1 MADHTQGSEA
11 AAAPARTA
19 IYINRRSV
27 LRIDIPVAH
36 TMTPHNNGWR
46 ITFDAAGRLRAV
58 MNEGHNDFIDVKAN
72 DFLLSS
78 GEDFFISLQSATPV
92 SPAADRAMAG
102 EAR

>member
-1 MADHTQGSEA
+1 MADHTQGSEE

-19 IYINRRSV
+19 VYINRRSV
-27 LRIDIPVAH
+27 LRIDIPMAH

-46 ITFDAAGRLRAV
+46 ITFDAAGRLRVV
-58 MNEGHNDFIDVKAN
+58 MNEGHNDFIDVKVN

-78 GEDFFISLQSATPV
+78 GEDFFLSLLAATPV
-92 SPAADRAMAG
+92 SPAAHQAMAG

>member
-27 LRIDIPVAH
+27 LRIDIPMAH
-36 TMTPHNNGWR
+36 SMTPHNNGWR

-58 MNEGHNDFIDVKAN
+58 MNEGHNDFIDVKAG

-78 GEDFFISLQSATPV
+78 GEDFFISLQSGGGV
-92 SPAADRAMAG
+92 SPVAEHAMAG

>member
-1 MADHTQGSEA
+1 MADNTQATVEA
-11 AAAPARTA
+11 AAVRTA
-19 IYINRRSV
+19 VYMNRRSV
-27 LRIDIPVAH
+27 MRIDIPMAH

-58 MNEGHNDFIDVKAN
+58 MNEGHNDFIDVKAG

-78 GEDFFISLQSATPV
+78 GEDFFISLQSTSTLRSATE
-92 SPAADRAMAG
+92 DAMAG